1 MTTTRPMPGAIDPR
15 DFEVDGMKYQLAEYR
30 KDMGGP
36 HLKVTK
42 MGGQPFTVMTRGF
55 EYGARP
61 FWIGGYAITQPELR
75 DAIASAV
82 AALADGPDSAG
93 TA

>member
-1 MTTTRPMPGAIDPR
+1 MTTTPPIPRAINPR
-15 DFEVDGMKYQLAEYR
+15 GFEVDGVKYQLAEYR

-42 MGGQPFTVMTRGF
+42 LGEQPFTVMTRGF

-75 DAIASAV
+75 DAITSAV
-82 AALADGPDSAG
+82 AALADGPAAPG
-93 TA
+93 RV